1 MASVWF
7 HFSTITD
14 PRSGNA
20 QRHDLLDILTIA
32 LVAVICG
39 ADNCVDIADF
49 GRDREALFRDFLDLP
64 GGMPGHDTFSRV
76 FRLLDPA
83 AFDSRLENFLDDLG
97 QDGARLLAIDGKT
110 LRRSF
115 DRAAG
120 KSAPHVVTAFAAG
133 AKIAVGRVAVED
145 KSNEIIAARRLLGPF
160 DLTGVLVTG
169 DASHRQGETAGL
181 IQERGGKWLFTPKAN
196 RPSQLA
202 EVETRFADPA
212 NKPHGMFTSTDAGG
226 GGREPRCVVDALR
239 SPPSR

>member
-1 MASVWF
+1 VS
-7 HFSTITD
+7 D
-14 PRSGNA
+14 
-20 QRHDLLDILTIA
+20 
-32 LVAVICG
+32 
-39 ADNCVDIADF
+39 
-49 GRDREALFRDFLDLP
+49 RDRRKAR
-64 GGMPGHDTFSRV
+64 
-76 FRLLDPA
+76 
-83 AFDSRLENFLDDLG
+83 

-202 EVETRFADPA
+202 EVETWFADPA
-212 NKPHGMFTSTDAGG
+212 NKPHGAMPVAADVTTMCRGCSPIAAIPM
-226 GGREPRCVVDALR
+226 RRRCPAW
-239 SPPSR
+239 P